1 MSFCDRASFTCNKT
15 KDYTTKITSRFHQN
29 AFTMLLSLL
38 QDWFKSGER
47 EKKKKLKKVTLKMKI
62 LNSLNK
68 IANLST
74 TLSGL
79 GRDLLQYSDEPN
91 LTVLSKQQMA
101 QN

>member
-1 MSFCDRASFTCNKT
+1 
-15 KDYTTKITSRFHQN
+15 
-29 AFTMLLSLL
+29 MLLSLL
-38 QDWFKSGER
+38 QDWFKSR

>member
-1 MSFCDRASFTCNKT
+1 
-15 KDYTTKITSRFHQN
+15 
-29 AFTMLLSLL
+29 
-38 QDWFKSGER
+38 
-47 EKKKKLKKVTLKMKI
+47 MKI

-101 QN
+101 QNWLALYSSICPYLSTYLSLKHKIGMQ